1 VAAATGLGITV
12 RTGWAVAVAV
22 RGRTFGAR
30 WALRLVPEH
39 LPRQPYHAAQELP
52 PAEAERLV
60 GQVEETAA
68 QTALAELRAIVTT
81 LPGLAGIA
89 LVANPGVVA
98 PATVADGFRTHMA
111 MHAAEGALYR
121 DCVAEACE
129 SLGFT
134 AVVLAADEL
143 APHDALIREFGAV
156 AGRPWRREH
165 KDAARAALAVVSSHP
180 DCTEC

>member
-1 VAAATGLGITV
+1 
-12 RTGWAVAVAV
+12 
-22 RGRTFGAR
+22 
-30 WALRLVPEH
+30 
-39 LPRQPYHAAQELP
+39 
-52 PAEAERLV
+52 
-60 GQVEETAA
+60 
-68 QTALAELRAIVTT
+68 
-81 LPGLAGIA
+81 
-89 LVANPGVVA
+89 
-98 PATVADGFRTHMA
+98 MA

-143 APHDALIREFGAV
+143 AAHDALIREFGAV